1 MKKVEVFPTGFKVYD
16 DNGNLIGYE
25 GDYNG
30 EGFVYKDE
38 DAFLNHPDEL
48 CYIPEHAFPEN
59 DEEEDFE
66 TTPEYTYVPV
76 EKALEIGETHKTIV
90 EQCVDAWGEDYML
103 TDEQVEYFAKDVFG
117 LAEWACI
124 ATYLTENFSIE
135 DCIDFEDI
143 KGTGIFTKFQVE
155 AVMNGMTP
163 KEYADRDLS
172 YSELAEFGEE
182 FENAFIQDKDCPD
195 DWSDKGLGDNALL
208 TYIEE
213 RRTGVI
219 SGPDE
224 FNCDDKWRKSTKQ

>member
-1 MKKVEVFPTGFKVYD
+1 MRKEEVFPAGFKVYD
-16 DNGNLIGYE
+16 DNNNLVGYE
-25 GDYNG
+25 PDYCG
-30 EGFVYKDE
+30 EGCVYKDE
-38 DAFLNHPDEL
+38 DAFLNHPDEI
-48 CYIPEHAFPEN
+48 CYIAEHAFDDIEG
-59 DEEEDFE
+59 DYMTVEEA
-66 TTPEYTYVPV
+66 
-76 EKALEIGETHKTIV
+76 KAEGETHKTIV
-90 EQCVDAWGEDYML
+90 EQCMDAWGEDYML
-103 TDEQVEYFAKDVFG
+103 TDEQAEYFATDVFG

-135 DCIDFEDI
+135 DCIDFDGI
-143 KGTGIFTKFQVE
+143 KGTGIFTQFQIE

-172 YSELAEFGEE
+172 YDELVQFGEE

-208 TYIEE
+208 TYIDE

-224 FNCDDKWRKSTKQ
+224 FNCDDKWRKYTKR

>member
-1 MKKVEVFPTGFKVYD
+1 MRKEEVFPAGFKVYD
-16 DNGNLIGYE
+16 DNNNLVGYE
-25 GDYNG
+25 PDYCG
-30 EGFVYKDE
+30 EGCVYKDE
-38 DAFLNHPDEL
+38 DAFLNHPDEI
-48 CYIPEHAFPEN
+48 CYIAEHAFDDIEG
-59 DEEEDFE
+59 DYMTVEEA
-66 TTPEYTYVPV
+66 
-76 EKALEIGETHKTIV
+76 KAEGETHKTIV
-90 EQCVDAWGEDYML
+90 EQCMDAWGEDYML
-103 TDEQVEYFAKDVFG
+103 TDEQAEYFATDVFG

-135 DCIDFEDI
+135 DCIDFDGI
-143 KGTGIFTKFQVE
+143 KGTGIFTQFQIE

-172 YSELAEFGEE
+172 YDELVQFGEE

-208 TYIEE
+208 TYIDE

>member
-1 MKKVEVFPTGFKVYD
+1 MKKVEVFPCGFKVYD
-16 DNGNLIGYE
+16 DNGNLVGYE

-38 DAFLNHPDEL
+38 DAFLNHPDEI
-48 CYIPEHAFPEN
+48 CYIAEHAFDDIEG
-59 DEEEDFE
+59 DYMTVEEAKTE
-66 TTPEYTYVPV
+66 
-76 EKALEIGETHKTIV
+76 GETHKTIV
-90 EQCVDAWGEDYML
+90 EQCMDMWGEDYML
-103 TDEQVEYFAKDVFG
+103 TDEQAEYFAKDVFG

-172 YSELAEFGEE
+172 YSELIQFGEE

-224 FNCDDKWRKSTKQ
+224 FDCPDKWRKSTKS

>member
-1 MKKVEVFPTGFKVYD
+1 MKKEEVYPAGFKVYD
-16 DNGNLIGYE
+16 DNNNLIGYE
-25 GDYNG
+25 PDSCG

-38 DAFLNHPDEL
+38 DAFLNHPDEI
-48 CYIPEHAFPEN
+48 CYIAEHAFDDIEG
-59 DEEEDFE
+59 DYMTVEEAKTE
-66 TTPEYTYVPV
+66 
-76 EKALEIGETHKTIV
+76 GETHKTIV
-90 EQCVDAWGEDYML
+90 EQCRDAWGEEYML
-103 TDEQVEYFAKDVFG
+103 TDEQLEYFAKDVFG
-117 LAEWACI
+117 IAEWACI
-124 ATYLTENFSIE
+124 DTYLTENYELDDSIE
-135 DCIDFEDI
+135 FDCI
-143 KGTGIFTKFQVE
+143 KGTGIFTKFQYE

-172 YSELAEFGEE
+172 YSELVQFGEE

>member
-1 MKKVEVFPTGFKVYD
+1 MRKEEVFPAGFKVYD
-16 DNGNLIGYE
+16 DNNNLVGYE
-25 GDYNG
+25 PDYCG
-30 EGFVYKDE
+30 EGCVYKDE
-38 DAFLNHPDEL
+38 DAFLNHPDEI
-48 CYIPEHAFPEN
+48 CYIAEHAFDDIEG
-59 DEEEDFE
+59 DYMTVEEA
-66 TTPEYTYVPV
+66 
-76 EKALEIGETHKTIV
+76 KAEGETHKTIV
-90 EQCVDAWGEDYML
+90 EQCMDAWGEDYML
-103 TDEQVEYFAKDVFG
+103 TDEQAEYFATDVFG

-135 DCIDFEDI
+135 DCIDFDGI
-143 KGTGIFTKFQVE
+143 KGTGIFTQFQIE

-172 YSELAEFGEE
+172 YEELAQFGEE

-208 TYIEE
+208 TYIDE

-224 FNCDDKWRKSTKQ
+224 FNCDDKWRKYTKR

>member
-1 MKKVEVFPTGFKVYD
+1 MRKEEVFPAGFKVYD
-16 DNGNLIGYE
+16 DNNNLVGYE
-25 GDYNG
+25 PDYCG
-30 EGFVYKDE
+30 EGCVYKDE
-38 DAFLNHPDEL
+38 DAFLNHPDEI
-48 CYIPEHAFPEN
+48 CYIAEHAFDDIEG
-59 DEEEDFE
+59 DYMTVEEAKTE
-66 TTPEYTYVPV
+66 
-76 EKALEIGETHKTIV
+76 GETHKTIV
-90 EQCVDAWGEDYML
+90 EQCMDMWGEDYML
-103 TDEQVEYFAKDVFG
+103 TDEQAEYFAKDVFG

-135 DCIDFEDI
+135 DCIDFDGI
-143 KGTGIFTKFQVE
+143 KGTGIFTQFQIE

-172 YSELAEFGEE
+172 YDELAQFGEE

-208 TYIEE
+208 TYIDE

-224 FNCDDKWRKSTKQ
+224 FNCDDKWRKYTKR

>member
-1 MKKVEVFPTGFKVYD
+1 MKKVEVFPCGFKVYD
-16 DNGNLIGYE
+16 DNDNLIGYE
-25 GDYNG
+25 PDYYG
-30 EGFVYKDE
+30 GGCDGYVYKDE
-38 DAFLNHPDEL
+38 DAFLNHPDEI
-48 CYIPEHAFPEN
+48 CYIAEHAFDDIEGDYITV
-59 DEEEDFE
+59 DEAK
-66 TTPEYTYVPV
+66 TV
-76 EKALEIGETHKTIV
+76 GETHKTIV
-90 EQCVDAWGEDYML
+90 EQCMDMWGEDYML
-103 TDEQVEYFAKDVFG
+103 TDEQAEYFAKDVFG

-124 ATYLTENFSIE
+124 QTYLTENFTIE
-135 DCIDFEDI
+135 DCIDFDD
-143 KGTGIFTKFQVE
+143 TGIFTQFQIE
-155 AVMNGMTP
+155 AITNDMTP

-172 YSELAEFGEE
+172 YEELIQFGEE

>member
-1 MKKVEVFPTGFKVYD
+1 MRKEEVFPAGFKVYD
-16 DNGNLIGYE
+16 DNNNLVGYE
-25 GDYNG
+25 PDYCG
-30 EGFVYKDE
+30 EGCVYKDE
-38 DAFLNHPDEL
+38 DAFLNHPDEI
-48 CYIPEHAFPEN
+48 CYIAEHAFDDIEG
-59 DEEEDFE
+59 DYMTVEEA
-66 TTPEYTYVPV
+66 
-76 EKALEIGETHKTIV
+76 KAEGETHKTIV
-90 EQCVDAWGEDYML
+90 EQCMDAWGEDYML
-103 TDEQVEYFAKDVFG
+103 TDEQAEYFAKDVFG

-135 DCIDFEDI
+135 DCIDFDGI
-143 KGTGIFTKFQVE
+143 KGTGIFTQFQIE

-172 YSELAEFGEE
+172 YDELAQFGEE

-208 TYIEE
+208 TYIDE

-224 FNCDDKWRKSTKQ
+224 FNCDDKWRKYTKR

>member
-1 MKKVEVFPTGFKVYD
+1 MRKEEVFPAGFKVYD
-16 DNGNLIGYE
+16 DNNNLIGYE
-25 GDYNG
+25 PDNCG

-38 DAFLNHPDEL
+38 DAFLNHPDEI
-48 CYIPEHAFPEN
+48 CYIAEHAFDDIEG
-59 DEEEDFE
+59 DYMTVEEAKTE
-66 TTPEYTYVPV
+66 
-76 EKALEIGETHKTIV
+76 GETHKTIV
-90 EQCVDAWGEDYML
+90 EQCMDMWGEDYML
-103 TDEQVEYFAKDVFG
+103 TDEQAEYFATDVFG

-124 ATYLTENFSIE
+124 QTYLTENFTIE
-135 DCIDFEDI
+135 DCIDFDGI
-143 KGTGIFTKFQVE
+143 KGTGIFTQFQIE

-172 YSELAEFGEE
+172 YDELAQFGEE

-208 TYIEE
+208 TYIDE

-224 FNCDDKWRKSTKQ
+224 FNCDDKWRKYTKR

>member
-1 MKKVEVFPTGFKVYD
+1 MRKEEVYPAGFKVYD
-16 DNGNLIGYE
+16 DNGNLVGYE

-90 EQCVDAWGEDYML
+90 EQCVDAWGEEYML
-103 TDEQVEYFAKDVFG
+103 TDEQAEYFAKDVFG

-172 YSELAEFGEE
+172 YSELAQFGEE

-224 FNCDDKWRKSTKQ
+224 FDCDDKWRKSTKQ

>member
-48 CYIPEHAFPEN
+48 CYIPETAFPEN

-66 TTPEYTYVPV
+66 TTPEYTYVLV

-90 EQCVDAWGEDYML
+90 EQCMDMWGEDYML
-103 TDEQVEYFAKDVFG
+103 TDEQAEYFAKDVFG

-124 ATYLTENFSIE
+124 QTYLVENFTIE
-135 DCIDFEDI
+135 DCIDFDDI
-143 KGTGIFTKFQVE
+143 KGTGIFTKFQIE
-155 AVMNGMTP
+155 AVMNDMTP

-172 YSELAEFGEE
+172 YSELAQFGQE
-182 FENAFIQDKDCPD
+182 FEDAFIQDKDCPD

>member
-1 MKKVEVFPTGFKVYD
+1 MKKVEVFPCGFKVYD

-48 CYIPEHAFPEN
+48 CYIPEYAFPEN

-90 EQCVDAWGEDYML
+90 EQCMDMWGEDYML
-103 TDEQVEYFAKDVFG
+103 TDEQAEYFAKDVFG

-124 ATYLTENFSIE
+124 QTYLTENFAIE
-135 DCIDFEDI
+135 DCIDFDDF

-155 AVMNGMTP
+155 AVMNEMTP

-172 YSELAEFGEE
+172 YEELIQFGEE